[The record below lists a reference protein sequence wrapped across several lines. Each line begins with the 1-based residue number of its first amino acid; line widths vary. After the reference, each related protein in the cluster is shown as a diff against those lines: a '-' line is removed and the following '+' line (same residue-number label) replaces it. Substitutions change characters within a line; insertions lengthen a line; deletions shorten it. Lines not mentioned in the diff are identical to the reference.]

1 MKKKYSGAKKISANI
16 QGAASAL
23 GAIGG
28 AAGTGSAKAR
38 KGARRAIQIRWARH
52 NARRLAAHK
61 GWETRRANKAKL
73 DALEENLE
81 REIRQ
86 P

>member
-1 MKKKYSGAKKISANI
+1 MKKKYSGAKKIPAKI
-16 QGAASAL
+16 QTAAAAL

-28 AAGTGSAKAR
+28 AAGTGAAKAR
-38 KGARRAIQIRWARH
+38 KGARRAIQIRWARL
-52 NARRLAAHK
+52 NARRLASYK

-73 DALEENLE
+73 EE
-81 REIRQ
+81 REIHQ